1 MIYDLPT
8 SVEIGGVPYEI
19 RSDYRP
25 ILDICIALADTE
37 LNDQERAEVALTIF
51 YPNFDE
57 IPVDCYEEAIKK
69 CYWFIGC
76 GEDEDTEKKSPRLVD
91 WEQDFKL
98 IVSPVNRVLGREI
111 RDIPYDYKTNIGGGN
126 VATSAEI
133 PLLQSKINAQI
144 EYIRLLSSV
153 DHSLLGIDM
162 EEEEQKLE
170 EMEKTLRELERES
183 NGHGFHWW
191 SFISAYYEIGG
202 DCTFAQVVSIRDKL
216 ARKKTLDKSDREWY
230 RKNKKL
236 VDFKKKYTKAEDDLL
251 KQWI

>member
-8 SVEIGGVPYEI
+8 SVEIGGAPYEI

-25 ILDICIALADTE
+25 ILDICIALADPE
-37 LNDQERAEVALTIF
+37 LTDQERAEVALTIF
-51 YPNFDE
+51 YPSFDE

-91 WEQDFKL
+91 WKQDFKL

-111 RDIPYDYKTNIGGGN
+111 RSVPYDY
-126 VATSAEI
+126 
-133 PLLQSKINAQI
+133 
-144 EYIRLLSSV
+144 
-153 DHSLLGIDM
+153 
-162 EEEEQKLE
+162 EEN
-170 EMEKTLRELERES
+170 T
-183 NGHGFHWW
+183 GGFHWW
-191 SFISAYYEIGG
+191 SFIAAYYEIGG

-236 VDFKKKYTKAEDDLL
+236 VDFKKKYTKADDDLL
-251 KQWI
+251 KRWI